1 MWSLYLQKDATS
13 ALKLS
18 NFAGIF
24 YILVGGLVLA
34 LLMAVLEFVY
44 KSNVEAR
51 RRQVTSTGCGVVIG

>member
-44 KSNVEAR
+44 KSNAEAR
-51 RRQVTSTGCGVVIG
+51 RRQVTPTGCSVVNG